1 MRSSRR
7 GYSLASLLT
16 LIAVAA
22 VLLTLCRS
30 AWVHNAKWIGLLGDD
45 DDWIFAALAAAAVA
59 GCIIGAVVGYHS
71 TQWLGTLKG
80 GAGGFVI
87 GGLGGWLLLAPAS
100 IWAYLGG
107 AAVLILCALATR
119 RFSTSPAD
127 SGPEGEGEIRSTK
140 HEIRNK
146 SEAQDQN
153 V

>member
-7 GYSLASLLT
+7 GYSLASLLM

-30 AWVHNAKWIGLLGDD
+30 AWVHNEKWLVLDGDSG
-45 DDWIFAALAAAAVA
+45 WIAAALAAAGLA
-59 GCIIGAVVGYHS
+59 GSVIGAVVGFHS

-80 GAGGFVI
+80 GGGGFVI
-87 GGLGGWLLLAPAS
+87 GAIGGWLLVFPAS

-119 RFSTSPAD
+119 RFSTPLPPVDREA
-127 SGPEGEGEIRSTK
+127 STK
-140 HEIRNK
+140 TPLQATDDR
-146 SEAQDQN
+146 
-153 V
+153 